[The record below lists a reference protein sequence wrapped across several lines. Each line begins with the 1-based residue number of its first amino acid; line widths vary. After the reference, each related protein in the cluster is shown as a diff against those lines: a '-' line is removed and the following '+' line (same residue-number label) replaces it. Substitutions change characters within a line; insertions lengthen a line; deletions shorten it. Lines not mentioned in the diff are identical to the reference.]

1 MCVCICMVARVHVC
15 VRVSVECKRAE
26 GCVREKGQTIL
37 KGKNFKDAENF
48 MLASFALDDTL
59 KSDQALEMAPRLFD
73 HWKLAHT

>member
-1 MCVCICMVARVHVC
+1 M
-15 VRVSVECKRAE
+15 
-26 GCVREKGQTIL
+26 RERERTDNTER
-37 KGKNFKDAENF
+37 KNFKDAENF

>member
-1 MCVCICMVARVHVC
+1 MCVHLYGCACACVC
-15 VRVSVECKRAE
+15 VCVSVECKRAE

-73 HWKLAHT
+73 HWKLAPT